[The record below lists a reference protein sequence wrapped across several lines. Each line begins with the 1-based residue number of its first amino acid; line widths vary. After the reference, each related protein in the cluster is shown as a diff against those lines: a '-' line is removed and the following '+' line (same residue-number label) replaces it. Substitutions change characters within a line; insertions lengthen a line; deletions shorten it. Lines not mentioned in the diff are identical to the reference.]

1 MIGCTFLVQKHDFCF
16 SSVFKVCCLTTNPN
30 FQRATPQR
38 GPSHNLTGDVSMCVC
53 RCLFLTIIYQLAAP
67 VTLQLV
73 VHICCLLY
81 RYLTRWSID
90 SVKPIYKT
98 GLKWCKKRMSVGHPA
113 LKDNVRYGVKPLY
126 IKHWRTD
133 GLTNLC
139 SKWMRVGGAFLMK
152 RVRFQVDLLL
162 SYCPGKRPES
172 FIHLYVYDHLFIK
185 LRHTFES
192 CSTPPRTIHFM
203 SVRFLKALEVNWQ
216 YEQSS
221 DLMWVSA
228 RSVLHFQ
235 SRWYVNC
242 VYSGQSRCANKML
255 SACVYFIAFV
265 HEN

>member
-1 MIGCTFLVQKHDFCF
+1 MIGCSLLVQKH

-139 SKWMRVGGAFLMK
+139 SKWMRVGGAFSWKGCAFKWTYFYHTALGKGLKASFICMCTTIC
-152 RVRFQVDLLL
+152 LL
-162 SYCPGKRPES
+162 SCVPLLNHAQPHPEPS
-172 FIHLYVYDHLFIK
+172 IPCLFV
-185 LRHTFES
+185 F
-192 CSTPPRTIHFM
+192 
-203 SVRFLKALEVNWQ
+203 
-216 YEQSS
+216 
-221 DLMWVSA
+221 
-228 RSVLHFQ
+228 
-235 SRWYVNC
+235 
-242 VYSGQSRCANKML
+242 
-255 SACVYFIAFV
+255 
-265 HEN
+265 